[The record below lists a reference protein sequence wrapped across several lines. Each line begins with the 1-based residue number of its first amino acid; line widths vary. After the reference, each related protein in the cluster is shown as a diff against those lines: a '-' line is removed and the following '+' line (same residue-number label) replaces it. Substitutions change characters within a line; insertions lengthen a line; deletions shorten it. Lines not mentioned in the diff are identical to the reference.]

1 MVFSLSLHAHERA
14 LLLRNGRPKSLLGPG
29 RHRIWS
35 WGADLSMV
43 VYNLDAAST
52 ELTPELRAVLSPDV
66 GEVFEVPDGHLG
78 LISVD
83 GHPHHALEPGRH
95 VLWKA
100 RAKVTGALLSLAPVL
115 GEVPAGFAE
124 LVAGDLV
131 EEVLVMPH
139 ERALLLVD
147 GALHT
152 VLSAGRHFVFKHN
165 RKTQVQRVDLRE
177 REVQIVGQEVLSAD
191 KASIRVNIVLKYR
204 IDDPVLATQSVVD
217 LGASLYSEAQLV
229 YRHHVA
235 QLTVEQL
242 LERRGAASDGMRLAL
257 AERARS
263 WGVEILQL
271 DLKDIVLPGE
281 MKTLFNRVIEAEKQA
296 QAQNILRR
304 EEIASTRSL
313 ANTAKL
319 LESNP
324 TLLRL
329 KELETWKEMA
339 GKVGQVTVVVSP
351 QQLAGQLGLGLPG
364 EGR

>member
-1 MVFSLSLHAHERA
+1 MVFSISLQAHERA
-14 LLLRNGRPKSLLGPG
+14 LLIRDGRPARLLGPG
-29 RHRIWS
+29 RHRLWT
-35 WGADLSMV
+35 WGAELTSV
-43 VYNLDAAST
+43 TYNLDTASAL
-52 ELTPELRAVLSPDV
+52 LTPELQAVLPPDAAD
-66 GEVFEVPDGHLG
+66 VFEVADGHLG

-83 GHPHHALEPGRH
+83 DRPFRVLAPGRYA
-95 VLWKA
+95 LWKGRA
-100 RAKVTGALLSLAPVL
+100 RVQGALLSLAPVL
-115 GEVPAGFAE
+115 GEVPSGFASLMPAE
-124 LVAGDLV
+124 QV
-131 EEVLVMPH
+131 EEALVMPH
-139 ERALLLVD
+139 ERVLLMVD

-152 VLSAGRHFVFKHN
+152 VLGSGRHFVFKDR
-165 RKTQVQRVDLRE
+165 RKIQVVWVDLRE
-177 REVQIVGQEVLSAD
+177 REVQIAGQEVLTAD

-204 IDDPVLATQSVVD
+204 ISDAVLATQAVVD
-217 LGASLYSEAQLV
+217 LAAGLYSEAQLV

-242 LERRGAASDGMRLAL
+242 LERRGAGDAMRLAL
-257 AERARS
+257 AERAHT

-281 MKTLFNRVIEAEKQA
+281 MKALFNRVIEAEKQA

-304 EEIASTRSL
+304 EETASTRSL

-351 QQLAGQLGLGLPG
+351 QQLAGQLGLRLPG
-364 EGR
+364 EER

>member
-1 MVFSLSLHAHERA
+1 M
-14 LLLRNGRPKSLLGPG
+14 
-29 RHRIWS
+29 
-35 WGADLSMV
+35 
-43 VYNLDAAST
+43 
-52 ELTPELRAVLSPDV
+52 
-66 GEVFEVPDGHLG
+66 
-78 LISVD
+78 
-83 GHPHHALEPGRH
+83 
-95 VLWKA
+95 
-100 RAKVTGALLSLAPVL
+100 
-115 GEVPAGFAE
+115 PAE
-124 LVAGDLV
+124 QV
-131 EEVLVMPH
+131 EEALVMPH
-139 ERALLLVD
+139 ERVLLMVD

-152 VLSAGRHFVFKHN
+152 VLGSGRHFVFKDR
-165 RKTQVQRVDLRE
+165 RKIQVVWVDLRE
-177 REVQIVGQEVLSAD
+177 REVQIAGQEVLTAD

-204 IDDPVLATQSVVD
+204 ISDAVLATQAVVD
-217 LGASLYSEAQLV
+217 LAAGLYSEAQLV

-242 LERRGAASDGMRLAL
+242 LERRGAGDAMRLAL
-257 AERARS
+257 AERAHT

-281 MKTLFNRVIEAEKQA
+281 MKALFNRVIEAEKQA

-304 EEIASTRSL
+304 EETASTRSL

-351 QQLAGQLGLGLPG
+351 QQLAGQLGLRLPG
-364 EGR
+364 EER